1 MSDHSAADSV
11 GAAADSAVDLVD
23 SVGAAVVSGDLAA
36 VAAVEAALAVP
47 GRLVVE
53 WLVVDGLQGLIG

>member
-1 MSDHSAADSV
+1 MLDHLAADSV

-36 VAAVEAALAVP
+36 VAAVEAALADWQ
-47 GRLVVE
+47 VVG
-53 WLVVDGLQGLIG
+53 GLKRLIG